1 MTIGEIKRFKG
12 TFKVLVRAFEHDEIY
27 VKVSKAALLRA
38 LGAEYGFDA
47 GGKHNDTHVEA
58 CMAADIT
65 HPDDIGTETMLI
77 G

>member
-12 TFKVLVRAFEHDEIY
+12 TLKVLVNALGHDEIY
-27 VKVSKAALLRA
+27 VRVSKAAILKA

-47 GGKHNDTHVEA
+47 GGMHNDTHVEA
-58 CMAADIT
+58 FLLDA
-65 HPDDIGTETMLI
+65 ETMLI